1 MRSKMTLAQC
11 KKCRGYT
18 LSETC
23 PKCSI
28 PTSKPHPSRFSPEDR
43 YGVYRRKLKLE
54 SMKGDK

>member
-1 MRSKMTLAQC
+1 MTLAQC
-11 KKCRGYT
+11 KRCSSYT